1 MIIKDHH
8 EPIISRQLFDE
19 ANRILDA
26 RSLSQEGKA
35 KHSSRYPFS
44 GKIKCGRCGASYVA
58 RYKTRKDGSRYKSW
72 RCYEAANH
80 GGRHI
85 DKAGV
90 QVGCSG
96 ESIRN
101 EEALYIM
108 RLVCR
113 QLSMDRQK
121 ISHNLIRTINRVV
134 SMDRE
139 GSALNVPEDKADI
152 KRVVD
157 ELLDG
162 IACEE
167 EFYTRLLD
175 KMVINDR
182 DNIDVYLNSLPFK
195 WSYTAVKSSSDSAV

>member
-1 MIIKDHH
+1 
-8 EPIISRQLFDE
+8 
-19 ANRILDA
+19 
-26 RSLSQEGKA
+26 
-35 KHSSRYPFS
+35 
-44 GKIKCGRCGASYVA
+44 
-58 RYKTRKDGSRYKSW
+58 
-72 RCYEAANH
+72 
-80 GGRHI
+80 
-85 DKAGV
+85 
-90 QVGCSG
+90 
-96 ESIRN
+96 
-101 EEALYIM
+101 
-108 RLVCR
+108 
-113 QLSMDRQK
+113 
-121 ISHNLIRTINRVV
+121 
-134 SMDRE
+134 MDRE